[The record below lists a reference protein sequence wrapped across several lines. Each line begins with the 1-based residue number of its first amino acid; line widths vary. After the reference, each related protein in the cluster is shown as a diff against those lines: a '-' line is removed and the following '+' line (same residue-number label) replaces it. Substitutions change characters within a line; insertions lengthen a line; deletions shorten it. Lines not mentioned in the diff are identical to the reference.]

1 MDGVFVGVASPMKQL
16 QLPQGR
22 YTIVVR
28 NGDAP
33 AFEQTVAVQDGL
45 PVQLHHRF

>member
-1 MDGVFVGVASPMKQL
+1 MGVSVGVTPPMNQL
-16 QLPQGR
+16 QLPPGR

-33 AFEQTVAVQDGL
+33 AFEQTVAVQDGKPL
-45 PVQLHHRF
+45 QLHHQF